1 MVNMEEKEHN
11 CLNPSESI
19 YDYLSS
25 DYKRI
30 SLKKNN
36 YICSVND
43 LIYKA
48 APKNIKYYLDAG
60 GGDGL
65 RTEEIASVLAPDYT
79 FLIDSSSKMINLA
92 KKRSFDRVIKT
103 EIIDFNSEIKFD
115 LITSLWNVF
124 GHIETREKRLKS
136 IENLKNHLSP
146 NGKMIFDVNNRY
158 NITYGVLNVIK
169 NLINDKILKSV
180 SSGWYSF
187 EYDKKRFPVYLHSP
201 AEIINM
207 LRTIGFT
214 SYKIFCVDYKT
225 GNLHKNYFFGQLL
238 IVAKN

>member
-1 MVNMEEKEHN
+1 
-11 CLNPSESI
+11 
-19 YDYLSS
+19 
-25 DYKRI
+25 
-30 SLKKNN
+30 
-36 YICSVND
+36 
-43 LIYKA
+43 
-48 APKNIKYYLDAG
+48 
-60 GGDGL
+60 
-65 RTEEIASVLAPDYT
+65 
-79 FLIDSSSKMINLA
+79 
-92 KKRSFDRVIKT
+92 
-103 EIIDFNSEIKFD
+103 
-115 LITSLWNVF
+115 
-124 GHIETREKRLKS
+124 
-136 IENLKNHLSP
+136 
-146 NGKMIFDVNNRY
+146 MIFDVNNRY